1 MEKYRVFA
9 DERTGCNPF
18 VPTYYSQHQLGA
30 TFSGSPFLADCTASG
45 RLAAGSPGPIAA
57 ATLSAV
63 EAAASAAAVATP
75 THCRRLKILP
85 RKLRPAAPFASF
97 LALPPQT
104 ARQPAAFTGLSA
116 SRGPSPASLCLSS
129 FTSFVEPLYLQ
140 MRLNPIFVGIHADG
154 SLSILSFWGILK
166 YAFSFELAAGCGQFP
181 SLSALLLSLEGRN
194 AGKKFIPPI
203 VVFPEGQKSNGSCLL
218 LWNSKGLDA
227 AALNRLRGRVTLLG
241 FVYSPEAVHSAR
253 KGSAEPVYTA
263 PHTVNSPL
271 RHLLLLLVQLRQC
284 MRCIW
289 VPPEDVLT
297 CQQQQQERQQQQL
310 LPLQHQLQPVP
321 EQQQGELESL
331 RCILLRAV
339 PGLVAVNKRG
349 QDLKA
354 FNEYWNQQQLH
365 RGRVKRA

>member
-30 TFSGSPFLADCTASG
+30 TFSGSPFLAFAKTVA
-45 RLAAGSPGPIAA
+45 RLPLYPCLLFLAIARILLLAIALLLAGLLLVLLAPLRPLPFLQWRLQRALLQLPLRLVFLAFGFHWI
-57 ATLSAV
+57 LE
-63 EAAASAAAVATP
+63 EAAD
-75 THCRRLKILP
+75 CRRLKILP

-194 AGKKFIPPI
+194 AGK
-203 VVFPEGQKSNGSCLL
+203 N
-218 LWNSKGLDA
+218 
-227 AALNRLRGRVTLLG
+227 
-241 FVYSPEAVHSAR
+241 PEAVHSAR

-271 RHLLLLLVQLRQC
+271 RHLLLLLVQL
-284 MRCIW
+284 
-289 VPPEDVLT
+289 L
-297 CQQQQQERQQQQL
+297 
-310 LPLQHQLQPVP
+310 
-321 EQQQGELESL
+321 
-331 RCILLRAV
+331 